1 MLYDNFYM
9 EEISNKKAELKRFSI
24 SFLLMII
31 AQSFIVLSTVAF
43 ASAFKFLP
51 RWMEFFAIFVILGYI
66 VFFFATFVVRNVN
79 KYFRYSLYL
88 IVTIGICLLIF
99 YICESSTNPIFLSWS
114 KAFEWIDDI
123 LMFAFYLYFVYSVYD
138 FCKKYEYRVGIKH
151 AKAAIVTFVVL
162 YTLNTSATFLS
173 SADFIKHNIVANRV
187 FLYGGWTINITMYV
201 YILVVF
207 IRLAIRLKHRI
218 KEENRKE
225 AEKDEKVPQ

>member
-1 MLYDNFYM
+1 M
-9 EEISNKKAELKRFSI
+9 EEITNKKAELKRFSI

-31 AQSFIVLSTVAF
+31 GQSFTVLSTVGF
-43 ASAFKFLP
+43 VSAFKFLP
-51 RWMEFFAIFVILGYI
+51 RWMEYFTVFIILGYI
-66 VFFFATFVVRNVN
+66 VFFFAALIVRNVN

-88 IVTIGICLLIF
+88 IVTVGICLLIY
-99 YICESSTNPIFLSWS
+99 YICLSSTNPIFLSWA
-114 KAFEWIDDI
+114 KALEWIDDI
-123 LMFAFYLYFVYSVYD
+123 LIFVFYLYFVYSVYV

-162 YTLNTSATFLS
+162 YTLNTFATFLS

-187 FLYGGWTINITMYV
+187 FLYGGWVVNIAMYV

-207 IRLAIRLKHRI
+207 IRLALRLKHRI
-218 KEENRKE
+218 SEENRKE